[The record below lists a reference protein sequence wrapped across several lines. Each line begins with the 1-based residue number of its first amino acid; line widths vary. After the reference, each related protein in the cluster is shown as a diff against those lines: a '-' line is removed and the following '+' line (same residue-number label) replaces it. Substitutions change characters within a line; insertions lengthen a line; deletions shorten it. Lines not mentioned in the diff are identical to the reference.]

1 MVAGVIRMC
10 RLDLVM
16 AFSIKFTGRYE
27 YRGDRTGVSTKT
39 GKPWRS
45 LIFEDDDSSQVEVS
59 VPSGMLQD
67 VEDLELAKGD
77 VADVTF
83 RATAR
88 GDGSSYVMLL
98 DVPVIVCDKD
108 GLEVY

>member
-1 MVAGVIRMC
+1 
-10 RLDLVM
+10 M

-45 LIFEDDDSSQVEVS
+45 LIFEDDESSQVEIS
-59 VPSGMLQD
+59 VPASMLDD
-67 VEDLELAKGD
+67 VEDLALTKGD
-77 VADVTF
+77 IADVTF

-98 DVPVIVCDKD
+98 DVPTIVCDKD
-108 GLEVY
+108 GVEVI